1 MVLESGLRRSDYAV
15 IIDMEPMNREI
26 AGADTGDQTPLRI
39 MLLGV
44 TGITAVLGICCKK
57 KKRKTTV

>member
-44 TGITAVLGICCKK
+44 TGTTAVRGICCKK
-57 KKRKTTV
+57 KKRTTTE